1 MKLSIV
7 GDVEEG
13 KEGAALRIID
23 TFVEDHKGGGGVV
36 ISAGSMRLLSLVNKY
51 AREKGIPP
59 ILLQSH
65 YQLAVFNSHKVLVLH
80 TPAYDMYD
88 VVEMCK
94 EAEKPFMEI
103 K

>member
-1 MKLSIV
+1 MKLSII

-51 AREKGIPP
+51 ARERGIPP
-59 ILLQSH
+59 ILLQNLFK
-65 YQLAVFNSHKVLVLH
+65 LAVLNSQKVLILH